1 MLKLENVYKIYNKGH
16 VCALNDV
23 NLVVKQGEYLAVVGA
38 SGSGK
43 TTLMNL
49 LGCLDV
55 PTRGVCRIDGQ
66 DTRDL
71 TGDQLA
77 QLRNREIGFIF
88 QNFQLVERMTALE
101 NVVLPLVFRGVPRQE
116 REEIARQAL
125 ERVGLGHRMGN
136 YPSEMSGGQQ
146 QRTAIARAVAGR
158 PPVILA
164 DEPTGNLDPASAQG
178 VLQILDSLAREG
190 RTIVLITHDREVARR
205 AGRRIRMEQGRLE
218 EEL

>member
-1 MLKLENVYKIYNKGH
+1 MLKLENVYKIYNKGQ

-23 NLVVKQGEYLAVVGA
+23 NLAVKQGEYLAVVGA

-77 QLRNREIGFIF
+77 RLRNREIGFIF

-101 NVVLPLVFRGVPRQE
+101 NVALPLVFRGVPRQE

-178 VLQILDSLAREG
+178 VLEILDGLAREG
-190 RTIVLITHDREVARR
+190 RTIVLITHDREVAQR